1 MARASPFFVA
11 LFVFNVDGVGW
22 VVCGGVGG
30 QARQNTTRQH
40 KIKQDETR
48 QDLSGLEIILPGL
61 RAFLFRGGWFG
72 LRVRIRV
79 RVRVSFRVRVRT

>member
-1 MARASPFFVA
+1 MARASPFLSPYF
-11 LFVFNVDGVGW
+11 LFNVDGVGW

-30 QARQNTTRQH
+30 LARQNTTRQH

-79 RVRVSFRVRVRT
+79 RVSFRVRVRT